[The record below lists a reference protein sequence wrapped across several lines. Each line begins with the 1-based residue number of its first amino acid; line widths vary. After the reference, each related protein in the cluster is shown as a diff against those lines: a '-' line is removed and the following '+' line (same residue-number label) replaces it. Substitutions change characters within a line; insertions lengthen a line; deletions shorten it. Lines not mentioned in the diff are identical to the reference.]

1 MKQALAKMVDGRGRF
16 LVSGQEYEKAKTVIF
31 GAPMD
36 YTVSFRA
43 GTRFGP
49 AAIRD
54 ASEGL
59 EEYSIYQDKSLEEI
73 DFFDAGDLILPFGNV
88 TKALEQI
95 GKAAAIVLGDGKI
108 PLVLGGEHLISLPLI
123 QEAHRVYP
131 DLRVVHLD
139 AHTDL
144 REDYLGEQLSHATVM
159 RRVMDFLG
167 EGRLY
172 HLGIRSGPAEDFR
185 LGREKNHLVLERVL
199 EPLRALLPEL
209 AGAPVYFTVDIDVV
223 DPAFAPGT
231 GTPEAGGISSREIIE
246 VMGILQQLNI
256 VGFDLVEVAPVYD
269 PSGCT
274 ALLAAKLVREAL
286 LAITK

>member
-1 MKQALAKMVDGRGRF
+1 M
-16 LVSGQEYEKAKTVIF
+16 
-31 GAPMD
+31 
-36 YTVSFRA
+36 
-43 GTRFGP
+43 
-49 AAIRD
+49 
-54 ASEGL
+54 
-59 EEYSIYQDKSLEEI
+59 
-73 DFFDAGDLILPFGNV
+73 
-88 TKALEQI
+88 
-95 GKAAAIVLGDGKI
+95 
-108 PLVLGGEHLISLPLI
+108 PLI

-274 ALLAAKLVREAL
+274 ALLAAKIVREAL